1 MKILDRYVLASFL
14 KNYLISFMVLI
25 GMYVVLDMVFNFD
38 ELTELK
44 SSVTQQGTQP
54 IVAVLSNIG
63 GYYFYQIFL
72 FFVHLSGVIPV
83 VAAAFTLM
91 RLSRFNELT
100 AVLAAGVPLLRVA
113 APIIIASVIL
123 NALLIVDQEVLIP
136 RMIPQLSR
144 SHDDLSKDRD
154 YVDVTN
160 IQDDKNALLYAAAY
174 FPERPNRPATLET
187 VDVIERNEKLEV
199 VGKITAQSARW
210 DGARW
215 NLEGA
220 TRVTGLRDGRAAEE
234 PIALWDTSITPRD
247 IDLYRNTD
255 FVELLSTEQI
265 NGLLTKPK
273 SFGTNMLLRVKH
285 WRFTQPLM
293 NVILLLLCIP
303 SVLTREPGRLK
314 SAATQ
319 CLILA
324 ALGMGSIFLAHSIAG
339 KPPSADM
346 AARWPAI
353 MAWAP
358 IFVFGPVAVYLLDRI
373 KT

>member
-1 MKILDRYVLASFL
+1 MKILDRYVLWSFL

-38 ELTELK
+38 ELTEIK
-44 SSVTQQGTQP
+44 SAANAGVAQP
-54 IVAVLSNIG
+54 LLAVLANIG
-63 GYYFYQIFL
+63 GYYFYQVFL
-72 FFVHLSGVIPV
+72 FFVHLSGIIPV
-83 VAAAFTLM
+83 VAAAFTLI

-113 APIIIASVIL
+113 APIIIASVVL
-123 NALLIVDQEVLIP
+123 NALLVVDQEVLIP
-136 RMIPQLSR
+136 RMIPQLAR
-144 SHDDLSKDRD
+144 GHDDLAKDRE

-160 IQDDKNALLYAAAY
+160 IQDDHNALLYAAAY
-174 FPERPNRPATLET
+174 YPERPGRPATLET
-187 VDVIERNEKLEV
+187 VDVIERNERLEV
-199 VGKITAQSARW
+199 VGKITAELARW

-215 NLEGA
+215 ALSGA
-220 TRVTGLRDGRAAEE
+220 TRVTGLRGGRAVERPVDAWE
-234 PIALWDTSITPRD
+234 TSITPRD

-265 NGLLTKPK
+265 NGLLGKPK

-303 SVLTREPGRLK
+303 AVLTREPGTLK
-314 SAATQ
+314 TAATK
-319 CLILA
+319 CLVLA
-324 ALGMGSIFLAHSIAG
+324 ALGMGSIFLCHSIAG
-339 KPPSADM
+339 KPPTPDM
-346 AARWPAI
+346 AGSWPAI
-353 MAWAP
+353 MAWTP
-358 IFVFGPVAVYLLDRI
+358 IFLFGPIAVFLLDRI